1 MITLQYLIILEVTIN
16 NKYMKIKRIEFLEEI
31 KDINNDSIDV
41 LIEIEDGYQYI
52 VGVGTP

>member
-1 MITLQYLIILEVTIN
+1 
-16 NKYMKIKRIEFLEEI
+16 MKIKRIEFLEEI

-41 LIEIEDGYQYI
+41 LIEIDDGYQYI